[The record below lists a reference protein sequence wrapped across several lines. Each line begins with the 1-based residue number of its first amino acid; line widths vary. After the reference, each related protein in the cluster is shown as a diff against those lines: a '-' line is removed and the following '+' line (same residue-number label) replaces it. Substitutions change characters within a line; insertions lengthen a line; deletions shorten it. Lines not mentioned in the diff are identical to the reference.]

1 MYSKEP
7 SLGELTSAT
16 KTPIAAVHSRIAS
29 HIRSS
34 DSPAC
39 DNGSPLLSAI
49 DTLDGEMIHRLASVF
64 CRAATEAVDPRMSI
78 GKARSNHTSA
88 FDGAH
93 DPATGPQSTSGKHRT
108 VKSFAEV
115 RSSRSSESALSAV
128 SDAIAQFREASI
140 DSRASRHTRGL
151 DDHKFTLI
159 VPFDRALAILE
170 IIEGIRAEFNLG
182 DEGVKWEY
190 NREQWEQRQR
200 QLEEKSSRHKVT
212 SLASSDETRD
222 NGSKFESFRN
232 KWGARIAKVQ
242 PWSLS
247 YADVRIDRIVLHAM
261 GTMWR
266 QWGNNPYHLPPA
278 FYFVLFMGLA
288 AWAIGS
294 IVCGYFEALA
304 RVTAGDLTG
313 ARPTFWRGVI
323 GAIPA
328 LTGITTFLFPP
339 TFCVRYR

>member
-182 DEGVKWEY
+182 DEGVKWE
-190 NREQWEQRQR
+190 
-200 QLEEKSSRHKVT
+200 
-212 SLASSDETRD
+212 
-222 NGSKFESFRN
+222 
-232 KWGARIAKVQ
+232 
-242 PWSLS
+242 
-247 YADVRIDRIVLHAM
+247 VRIPGVHSKR
-261 GTMWR
+261 
-266 QWGNNPYHLPPA
+266 
-278 FYFVLFMGLA
+278 
-288 AWAIGS
+288 
-294 IVCGYFEALA
+294 
-304 RVTAGDLTG
+304 LT
-313 ARPTFWRGVI
+313 TV
-323 GAIPA
+323 
-328 LTGITTFLFPP
+328 
-339 TFCVRYR
+339 